1 MNLLASRERTF
12 ERVVL
17 DVAFGSKAGQ
27 HHAPKAALR
36 AARIRGKADLAVPIA
51 ITKNH

>member
-17 DVAFGSKAGQ
+17 DVAFGSFADP
-27 HHAPKAALR
+27 HDTPKPAAR
-36 AARIRGKADLAVPIA
+36 AAGIEGGADVAIRQ
-51 ITKNH
+51 